1 VNAFRKE
8 GIFFIQQ
15 MKEIDKLGFALKEFA
30 GLSPEE
36 FQKSE
41 SFWKEKHFG

>member
-1 VNAFRKE
+1 
-8 GIFFIQQ
+8 
-15 MKEIDKLGFALKEFA
+15 MKELEKLGFALKEFA